1 MPSPAQSSPS
11 TRFPPANAAAS
22 ARSFQVT
29 DTGIQPGSGVGN
41 HRAGITRE
49 TMGVPVI
56 AVGVP
61 TVVYGSV
68 IIRDALRQLL
78 DDYPDASEREAAAY
92 ALAQRI
98 LSQPL
103 GEMVVTPREIDQLVA
118 ELSQVIGHE
127 PESGPAAAAEPG
139 GNPDADE

>member
-1 MPSPAQSSPS
+1 
-11 TRFPPANAAAS
+11 
-22 ARSFQVT
+22 
-29 DTGIQPGSGVGN
+29 
-41 HRAGITRE
+41 
-49 TMGVPVI
+49 MGVPVI

-78 DDYPDASEREAAAY
+78 DDYPDASQREAAAD

-118 ELSQVIGHE
+118 ELSQVIGMSLNLALQPQLSRE
-127 PESGPAAAAEPG
+127 EILMLTNEGL
-139 GNPDADE
+139 

>member
-1 MPSPAQSSPS
+1 M
-11 TRFPPANAAAS
+11 
-22 ARSFQVT
+22 
-29 DTGIQPGSGVGN
+29 
-41 HRAGITRE
+41 
-49 TMGVPVI
+49 
-56 AVGVP
+56 
-61 TVVYGSV
+61 

-118 ELSQVIGHE
+118 ELRR
-127 PESGPAAAAEPG
+127 
-139 GNPDADE
+139 